1 MSFGTGF
8 STDASSCSE
17 LEGAVP
23 ILFLIVSTESKKEM
37 PPQPLTSMYL
47 GAVMMLM
54 MWSVTEITGSVGV
67 CTKSEVVTK
76 TRLHFVHRTYLE
88 SYRTRGG
95 GNCGYYYSSW
105 ENMYQTPNCR
115 QLCE

>member
-1 MSFGTGF
+1 MLVIHQLYLTERMALSLSRVIF
-8 STDASSCSE
+8 
-17 LEGAVP
+17 
-23 ILFLIVSTESKKEM
+23 FLPLHPMATMEM